1 MIQQDGEDVSI
12 RKSALVIVA
21 ATIVV
26 IAITVGVY
34 ASGRENNNQIMGIE
48 GKNPNMVEVVIKSDG
63 AWSADI
69 KDSESSSPSVN
80 GFGDRTIQITCNSDG
95 KYSLTVQRSD
105 GRSGTLNV
113 EVVKNSNNN
122 NNSSSSSSQ
131 RSTTTSVNGVISLSG
146 TC

>member
-1 MIQQDGEDVSI
+1 MG
-12 RKSALVIVA
+12 
-21 ATIVV
+21 
-26 IAITVGVY
+26 VG
-34 ASGRENNNQIMGIE
+34 

-63 AWSADI
+63 GWSADI
-69 KDSESSSPSVN
+69 KDSESSSHSVD

-113 EVVKNSNNN
+113 EVVKNGGGG
-122 NNSSSSSSQ
+122 SQ
-131 RSTTTSVNGVISLSG
+131 RSTTTSVNGIISLSG

>member
-1 MIQQDGEDVSI
+1 MG
-12 RKSALVIVA
+12 
-21 ATIVV
+21 
-26 IAITVGVY
+26 VG
-34 ASGRENNNQIMGIE
+34 

-63 AWSADI
+63 GWSADI
-69 KDSESSSPSVN
+69 KDSESSSHSVD

-113 EVVKNSNNN
+113 EIVKNGGG
-122 NNSSSSSSQ
+122 SSQ
-131 RSTTTSVNGVISLSG
+131 RSTTTSANGIISLSG